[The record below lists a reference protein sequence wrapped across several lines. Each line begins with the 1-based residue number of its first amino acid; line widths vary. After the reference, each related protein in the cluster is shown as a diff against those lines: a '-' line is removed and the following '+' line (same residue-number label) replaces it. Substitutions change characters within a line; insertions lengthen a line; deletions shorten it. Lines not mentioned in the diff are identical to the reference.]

1 MPVTPD
7 PNINY
12 DLQTKTVFTFA
23 TLPPAALNQGTVFW
37 VSDLSTAPIVG
48 AGATAV
54 GGGSFIGKVRSDG
67 AAYKIV
73 MPYGT
78 V

>member
-1 MPVTPD
+1 MPVVPD

-12 DLQTKTVFTFA
+12 DLTTKTVYTFA
-23 TLPPAALNQGTVFW
+23 TLPPVTTAQGTVFW

-54 GGGSFIGKVRSDG
+54 GGGTFIGKVRSDG
-67 AAYKIV
+67 TAYKIV
-73 MPYGT
+73 QPYGT